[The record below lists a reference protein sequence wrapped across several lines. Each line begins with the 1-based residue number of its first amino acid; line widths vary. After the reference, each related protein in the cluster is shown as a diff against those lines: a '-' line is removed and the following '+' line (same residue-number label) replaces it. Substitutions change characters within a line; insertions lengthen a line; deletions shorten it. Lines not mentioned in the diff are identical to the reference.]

1 MIWYKN
7 LYIGDSI
14 LEKKEIVLDKIQHNV
29 LQPGIYVIVLAE
41 NGKDNFRII
50 HSLEFLQ
57 KSYPKDDLFVIGVAG
72 GKQEA
77 YELVT
82 RMVQDVL
89 DATGSPAHA
98 ADYFRAPG
106 GRV

>member
-7 LYIGDSI
+7 LYLGNSIIG
-14 LEKKEIVLDKIQHNV
+14 KKETVLNRIQHNV

-50 HSLEFLQ
+50 HSLELLQ
-57 KSYPKDDLFVIGVAG
+57 KSYPKDDLFVVGVAK
-72 GKQEA
+72 GKDEA
-77 YELVT
+77 FELVSD
-82 RMVQDVL
+82 MVQDVL

-98 ADYFRAPG
+98 ADYFRALG
-106 GRV
+106 GRL